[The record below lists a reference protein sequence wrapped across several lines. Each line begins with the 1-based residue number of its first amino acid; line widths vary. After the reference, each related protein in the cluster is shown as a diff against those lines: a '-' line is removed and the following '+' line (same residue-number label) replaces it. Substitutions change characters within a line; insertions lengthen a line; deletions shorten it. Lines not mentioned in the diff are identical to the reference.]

1 MDSISDEDSIYTS
14 FGVIRYTLL
23 ALLIGGAAFRVCLF
37 RSSYH
42 LMSLSPAAI
51 ELYIED
57 DIKVI
62 SSSSIWSKGFF
73 FIGTLIGIGVIYYTL
88 NLAREE
94 DC

>member
-1 MDSISDEDSIYTS
+1 
-14 FGVIRYTLL
+14 
-23 ALLIGGAAFRVCLF
+23 
-37 RSSYH
+37 
-42 LMSLSPAAI
+42 MSLSPAAI